1 MSGTN
6 SYCEALRISVPK
18 LEAILEH
25 ADANAYSFLIV
36 ALLERGAPMTLLEV
50 AERFEEVGITSVERA
65 LHSLQRCR
73 PARPPVYRDGDHYAL
88 DPHDDELDLWAFRL
102 GLRPPQVPRLS
113 VVTPS
118 VPTPGI
124 EVRLTIAEL
133 DEAWRDADLRSWSDQ
148 RIALAVLDAHDGPL
162 TPEEVRGFVLARTP
176 YRLLRVDPAQFGR
189 RGSPVSVLGDGRWSV
204 VAAGDALAS
213 ARRAVRERIEVA
225 RRWASYRP
233 DPAVLGAQK
242 KAIERKRAEHA
253 RELAELRRVLVYA
266 FPARAPAVVVLLD
279 VAEHSIATYVAGEID
294 AARDRILG
302 FDVIGAIDVRALVR
316 ALEVDVGERRLVELG
331 PPQKSKTLN
340 RRGRALKIT
349 TALLVQG
356 SCGISRAFGDEKVLA
371 AYLRDGQAT
380 KLKRRLEADAK
391 SLFALYQ
398 YGRLHGAVRLRWG
411 FLDEMIP
418 APWVHR
424 DEPTLYDLKRKAHDL
439 GVSLEVV
446 AGTGPGWDD
455 PWARARVCEVVKDQ
469 GGYGYDLVDDD
480 GFLVDDR
487 EVQSARLSVVVQ

>member
-1 MSGTN
+1 M
-6 SYCEALRISVPK
+6 
-18 LEAILEH
+18 
-25 ADANAYSFLIV
+25 
-36 ALLERGAPMTLLEV
+36 
-50 AERFEEVGITSVERA
+50 
-65 LHSLQRCR
+65 
-73 PARPPVYRDGDHYAL
+73 
-88 DPHDDELDLWAFRL
+88 
-102 GLRPPQVPRLS
+102 
-113 VVTPS
+113 
-118 VPTPGI
+118 
-124 EVRLTIAEL
+124 
-133 DEAWRDADLRSWSDQ
+133 
-148 RIALAVLDAHDGPL
+148 
-162 TPEEVRGFVLARTP
+162 
-176 YRLLRVDPAQFGR
+176 
-189 RGSPVSVLGDGRWSV
+189 
-204 VAAGDALAS
+204 
-213 ARRAVRERIEVA
+213 RERLEVA

-233 DPAVLGAQK
+233 DPAVIAAQK

-279 VAEHSIATYVAGEID
+279 VEEHSIATYVAGEID

-340 RRGRALKIT
+340 RRGRSLKIT
-349 TALLVQG
+349 AALLVQG
-356 SCGISRAFGDEKVLA
+356 SCGISRAFGDAKILA
-371 AYLRDGQAT
+371 AYLQDGQPT
-380 KLKRRLEADAK
+380 KLKRRVEADAK

-446 AGTGPGWDD
+446 TGTGPGWDD
-455 PWARARVCEVVKDQ
+455 PWARARVCEVVRDQ

-480 GFLVDDR
+480 GFLVDERD
-487 EVQSARLSVVVQ
+487 VQNARLSVVVQ